1 MGTHFS
7 FIFMGYDPYI
17 EGLNI
22 VFPWG
27 TWDFLR
33 YPLKKNRDSVGQKM
47 LVSTRGHPTS
57 CWLPSCPRGC
67 WTSSW
72 QPPLGAPKLAFP
84 TPSDATTRHPR
95 ALWELLRDQWTSSNS
110 PINFCQGFLFST
122 HEVAATKMN
131 ADSSRRG
138 NMTWDLWLFCHLLR
152 W

>member
-7 FIFMGYDPYI
+7 FIFMGHDPYI
-17 EGLNI
+17 EGLKPI

-27 TWDFLR
+27 TWGFLR
-33 YPLKKNRDSVGQKM
+33 YPLKENRDFCRATSV
-47 LVSTRGHPTS
+47 LIRGHPTS

-72 QPPLGAPKLAFP
+72 QPPLHPVRCHPQTSQGIMGITKGSMNILKFP
-84 TPSDATTRHPR
+84 HPFLSR
-95 ALWELLRDQWTSSNS
+95 
-110 PINFCQGFLFST
+110 FLFST

-138 NMTWDLWLFCHLLR
+138 NMTWYLWLFCHLLR